1 MSDNLS
7 IQPAVVQERKNP
19 YVSAGMG
26 AVAGAAVG
34 GIGAYAYNKITSS
47 APQTHEDL
55 VKLANEQDKAE
66 FTTKQNAVKEAE
78 KKLEEAG
85 KAVYEG
91 SEKSAAE
98 AAAKA
103 RDAELARLTETT
115 GSSREFSPKNWDKL
129 GIDSKDLPATNE
141 RTGKPFTTNKGAAK
155 WEAEVQAEYNR
166 LKHQYET
173 AVTKF
178 DAVTSGKDLKNLNNM
193 ELEIQ
198 QYMDDTYNRYKTTKP
213 SKLDDIFTTETGW
226 GHHKA
231 EYNNAQKI
239 AERLMPTLKNES
251 QLTDAQIQSFAEK
264 LEKGETKPAGYHVK
278 TIYETVE
285 GKRTP
290 VQYMYNAEMFKDFKE
305 AENAKVLEKQT
316 ELVESLLDRA
326 KTNIGLQKQAANFEK
341 NFIDSIP
348 DSQAEKTGM
357 FTAKTGGRK
366 EVNINDIINEATIK
380 GKKGKPDFYD
390 ADLKKVEKAI
400 EKDGVTGTS
409 IPKGLKGTYKVPAG
423 TTMDLQTLQ
432 DMITSRKEI
441 LKDYNAESK
450 ALKAEIKSCLNDHAA
465 LKELK
470 EKISTARNADE
481 GIAKAKEAL
490 INQFPQLGENVEKAG
505 LTKEQAMEKE
515 SYKRL
520 AKIAEE
526 KQAAYE
532 KVAAN
537 KGKVNESAKK
547 AAEDVVNKAKTE
559 LDTLFNDLKGKYSK
573 GGIGKGAATA
583 IAAGVGLVGAMIGMN
598 QANKA
603 NKAAEEAATQ
613 IIA

>member
-7 IQPAVVQERKNP
+7 IQPATVQERKNP
-19 YVSAGMG
+19 YLSGGIG
-26 AVAGAAVG
+26 AVAGAAAG
-34 GIGAYAYNKITSS
+34 YGATALYNSSKSPSNKTVDELIAEANANDKVELTS
-47 APQTHEDL
+47 
-55 VKLANEQDKAE
+55 KK
-66 FTTKQNAVKEAE
+66 NAVEEAE
-78 KKLEEAG
+78 KKLSEAG

-115 GSSREFSPKNWDKL
+115 TGSSKEFSPKNWDKL

-141 RTGKPFTTNKGAAK
+141 RTGKAFTTNKGAAK

-166 LKHQYET
+166 LKHEYEA

-178 DAVTSGKDLKNLNNM
+178 DAVTGGKDLKNLNNM
-193 ELEIQ
+193 EQEIQ
-198 QYMDDTYNRYKTTKP
+198 QYLDDTYNTHKGTKA
-213 SKLDDIFTTETGW
+213 SKLDNIFTTETGW
-226 GHHKA
+226 GKHTN
-231 EYNNAQKI
+231 EYKRAKGLAQ
-239 AERLMPTLKNES
+239 RVLPTLNKES

-290 VQYMYNAEMFKDFKE
+290 VKYMYNAEMFKDFKD
-305 AENAKVLEKQT
+305 AENAKVLEQQN
-316 ELVESLLDRA
+316 ELIDSLLDRA
-326 KTNIGLQKQAANFEK
+326 KTNIGLQKQAANFDK
-341 NFIDSIP
+341 NFVDSIP

-357 FTAKTGGRK
+357 FTAKKGGRK
-366 EVNINDIINEATIK
+366 EVNINDIINEANIK

-400 EKDGVTGTS
+400 EKDGATGTS
-409 IPKGLKGTYKVPAG
+409 IPKGLKGTYKAPAG

-450 ALKAEIKSCLNDHAA
+450 ALKADIKSCLNDYAA

-470 EKISTARNADE
+470 EKISTARDADE

-532 KVAAN
+532 KVAVN
-537 KGKVNESAKK
+537 KGKVNEGAKK
-547 AAEDVVNKAKTE
+547 AAEDAVNKAKTD
-559 LDTLFNDLKGKYSK
+559 LDALVKDLNGKVKGMSGGAKAAVIGGLAVVGGLLGMSMANSK
-573 GGIGKGAATA
+573 
-583 IAAGVGLVGAMIGMN
+583 
-598 QANKA
+598 
-603 NKAAEEAATQ
+603 NKAAEEAEKQ

>member
-1 MSDNLS
+1 MSNELS
-7 IQPAVVQERKNP
+7 IQPAAVQERKNP
-19 YVSAGMG
+19 YVSGAIGAG
-26 AVAGAAVG
+26 AGAAVG
-34 GIGAYAYNKITSS
+34 GIGAYVYNNATSK

-55 VKLANEQDKAE
+55 VKLANENDKAE
-66 FTTKQNAVKEAE
+66 FTTKQNAVKDAE

-91 SEKSAAE
+91 SEKTALDE
-98 AAAKA
+98 AIKK
-103 RDAELARLTETT
+103 RDAELSRLTESTS
-115 GSSREFSPKNWDKL
+115 GAKEFSPKNWDKL
-129 GIDSKDLPATNE
+129 EIDGKDLPATNE

-166 LKHQYET
+166 LKHEYET

-178 DAVTSGKDLKNLNNM
+178 DAVTSGKDLKKLNNM

-213 SKLDDIFTTETGW
+213 SKLDGIFTTETGW

-239 AERLMPTLKNES
+239 AEKLMPTLKKDS
-251 QLTDAQIQSFAEK
+251 DLTDSQIQSFAEK

-290 VQYMYNAEMFKDFKE
+290 VKYMYNAEMFKDFKD

-326 KTNIGLQKQAANFEK
+326 KTNIGLQKQANNFEK
-341 NFIDSIP
+341 NFVDSIP

-357 FTAKTGGRK
+357 YVNKSGGRK
-366 EVNINDIINEATIK
+366 EVKIGDIVNEATIK

-400 EKDGVTGTS
+400 EKNGATGTS
-409 IPKGLKGTYKVPAG
+409 IPTGLKGTYRVPAG

-441 LKDYNAESK
+441 LKDYNSEAR
-450 ALKAEIKSCLNDHAA
+450 ALNADIKSCLNDHAA

-470 EKISTARNADE
+470 EKISTARDADE

-490 INQFPQLGENVEKAG
+490 IKQFPQLEEAAGKAG

-515 SYKRL
+515 SYKKL
-520 AKIAEE
+520 AKLVEE
-526 KQAAYE
+526 KQAAYD

-573 GGIGKGAATA
+573 GGIGKGVTAT
-583 IAAGVGLVGAMIGMN
+583 IAAGVGLVGGLIGMN
-598 QANKA
+598 MANKA
-603 NKAAEEAATQ
+603 NKAAEEAEKQ

>member
-7 IQPAVVQERKNP
+7 IQPATVQERKNP
-19 YVSAGMG
+19 YLSGGIG
-26 AVAGAAVG
+26 AVAGAAAG
-34 GIGAYAYNKITSS
+34 YGATALYNSS
-47 APQTHEDL
+47 KSGSAKTVDEL
-55 VKLANEQDKAE
+55 IAEANGNDKVE
-66 FTTKQNAVKEAE
+66 LTTKKNAVEDAE
-78 KKLEEAG
+78 KKLSEAG

-115 GSSREFSPKNWDKL
+115 TGSSKEFSPKNWDKL

-166 LKHQYET
+166 LKHEYET

-178 DAVTSGKDLKNLNNM
+178 DAVTGGKDLKNLNNM
-193 ELEIQ
+193 EQEIQ
-198 QYMDDTYNRYKTTKP
+198 QYLDDTYNTHKGTKP
-213 SKLDDIFTTETGW
+213 SKLDNFFTTETGW
-226 GHHKA
+226 GKHTN
-231 EYNNAQKI
+231 EYKRAKGLAQ
-239 AERLMPTLKNES
+239 RVLPTLNKES

-290 VQYMYNAEMFKDFKE
+290 VKYMYNAEMFKDFKD
-305 AENAKVLEKQT
+305 AENAKVLEQQN
-316 ELVESLLDRA
+316 ELIDSLLDRA
-326 KTNIGLQKQAANFEK
+326 KTNIGLQKQAANFDK
-341 NFIDSIP
+341 NFVDSIP

-357 FTAKTGGRK
+357 FTAKKGGRK
-366 EVNINDIINEATIK
+366 EVNINDIINEANIK

-400 EKDGVTGTS
+400 EKDGATGTS
-409 IPKGLKGTYKVPAG
+409 IPKGLKGTYKAPAG

-450 ALKAEIKSCLNDHAA
+450 ALKADIKSCLNDHAA

-537 KGKVNESAKK
+537 KGKINEGAKK
-547 AAEDVVNKAKTE
+547 AAEDAVNKAKSD
-559 LDTLFNDLKGKYSK
+559 LDALVKDLNGKVKGMSGGAKAAVIGGLAVVGGLLGMSMANSK
-573 GGIGKGAATA
+573 
-583 IAAGVGLVGAMIGMN
+583 
-598 QANKA
+598 
-603 NKAAEEAATQ
+603 NKAAEEAEKQ